1 MGGKGSG
8 RRTGGTQRYDPNDPA
23 TWPVAWQKRER
34 KILYMFDI
42 LAGGKLDNSPK
53 QEVIDQWLSPSS
65 GSRYHTLRL
74 DHDMLETVADI
85 QAMYRAGGFSRMP
98 LSVAEKIANHYGG
111 NRMPFEIEALDDP
124 SPTSRPWK
132 PSDVV
137 RMSLEVFRLY
147 LMGMDPMVNRII
159 RKTLDMNSRPI
170 TLEKIAR
177 AVETVAS
184 FEGMLEIDPEDDF
197 DFDSLDDL
205 GLDF

>member
-1 MGGKGSG
+1 M
-8 RRTGGTQRYDPNDPA
+8 
-23 TWPVAWQKRER
+23 AWQKRER

-53 QEVIDQWLSPSS
+53 QEVIEKWTNI
-65 GSRYHTLRL
+65 GGRYHDIRL
-74 DHDMLETVADI
+74 DHDMLESIADI
-85 QAMYRAGGFSRMP
+85 QAMYKAGGFSRMP

-111 NRMPFEIEALDDP
+111 NKMPFDIEALDDP
-124 SPTSRPWK
+124 NPTSRPWK
-132 PSDVV
+132 PSDIV

-159 RKTLDMNSRPI
+159 RKTLDMSSRPI

-197 DFDSLDDL
+197 DFDSLEDL

>member
-8 RRTGGTQRYDPNDPA
+8 RRKGDTKRYVPDDPE

-53 QEVIDQWLSPSS
+53 QEVIQTWTDA
-65 GSRYHTLRL
+65 GGRYHTVKL
-74 DHDMLETVADI
+74 DHDMLESIADI
-85 QAMYRAGGFSRMP
+85 QAMYKAGGFSRMP

-111 NRMPFEIEALDDP
+111 NKMPFDIEALDDP

-132 PSDVV
+132 PSDIV

-159 RKTLDMNSRPI
+159 RKTLDMSSRPI

-177 AVETVAS
+177 AVETIAS

-197 DFDSLDDL
+197 DFDSLEDL

>member
-1 MGGKGSG
+1 MGGEGSG
-8 RRTGGTQRYDPNDPA
+8 RRKGDKKRYVPSDPD
-23 TWPVAWQKRER
+23 TWPVAWQKRES

-53 QEVIDQWLSPSS
+53 QQVIEKWVNA
-65 GSRYHTLRL
+65 GGRYHSVRL

-85 QAMYRAGGFSRMP
+85 NAIYKMGGFSRMP
-98 LSVAEKIANHYGG
+98 LSVATKIADHYGG
-111 NRMPFEIEALDDP
+111 NKMPFELEALDDP
-124 SPTSRPWK
+124 DPTSRPWK

-147 LMGMDPMVNRII
+147 LMGMDPMFNRVI
-159 RKTLDMNSRPI
+159 RKTLDMSSRPI

-177 AVETVAS
+177 AVETIAT
-184 FEGMLEIDPEDDF
+184 FEGMLEIDPEEDF

-205 GLDF
+205 DLDF

>member
-8 RRTGGTQRYDPNDPA
+8 RRKGDTKRYAPDDPD

-53 QEVIDQWLSPSS
+53 QEVIEKWTNI
-65 GSRYHTLRL
+65 GGRYHDIRL
-74 DHDMLETVADI
+74 DHDMLESIADI
-85 QAMYRAGGFSRMP
+85 QAMYKAGGFSRMP

-111 NRMPFEIEALDDP
+111 NKMPFDIEALDDP

-132 PSDVV
+132 PSDIV

-159 RKTLDMNSRPI
+159 RRTLDMSSRPI

-197 DFDSLDDL
+197 DFDSLEDL